1 MKRISIKVLGN
12 EHELTNIQIKPG
24 VTVGEVLAQ
33 LNLEDY
39 VLSPLPN
46 PNQLLSF
53 LEDEE
58 DLYSLKDGTRLYAIA
73 SSEAVDAYIHH
84 FIYGSF

>member
-1 MKRISIKVLGN
+1 MKRIIVKIAGSEREPIDI
-12 EHELTNIQIKPG
+12 TIKPG
-24 VTVGEVLAQ
+24 STPSDLLAQ
-33 LNLEDY
+33 LNLKDY

-46 PNQLLSF
+46 PDELLSF

-73 SSEAVDAYIHH
+73 SAEAVDAYIHQ
-84 FIYGSF
+84 FVYGSF